1 MKPLVIVLT
10 GASGGIGFYTAQ
22 QLCEQGHTV
31 YGISRSKPADPRI
44 LHVPADVS
52 DESAVRDAFAHI
64 IRQSGRIDVLINNA
78 GFGISG
84 AVEFTQAADAR
95 RLMDV
100 NFMGVFHCCKAVI
113 GCMRQNGGGRILNIS
128 SVAAPL
134 AIPFQAFY
142 SASKAAVSA
151 LSAALDNEVRRFGIR
166 VCAVLPGDI
175 KTGFTSARQKSTEGA
190 EVYGEVIARSVAAME
205 HDEQNGMSPHYAAK
219 KLCRWATGRSF
230 KPVRVIGNKYRL
242 FCLLQKL
249 LPAAIVNKIIGMLYA
264 R

>member
-1 MKPLVIVLT
+1 MKPQVIVIT
-10 GASGGIGFYTAQ
+10 GASGGIGLYTAKL
-22 QLCEQGHTV
+22 LCDSGHTV
-31 YGISRSKPADPRI
+31 YGICRSTPPDERI
-44 LHVPADVS
+44 IHVPADVS
-52 DESAVRDAFAHI
+52 DETAVRDAFAQI
-64 IRQSGRIDVLINNA
+64 MCKSGRIDVLINNA

-84 AVEFTQAADAR
+84 AVEFAQSADVQ

-100 NFMGVFHCCKAVI
+100 NFMGVFYCCKAVI

-151 LSAALDNEVRRFGIR
+151 LSMALDNEVRRFGIR

-175 KTGFTSARQKSTEGA
+175 KTGFTAARKKSIVGT
-190 EVYGEVIARSVAAME
+190 EVYGEVINRSVAAME
-205 HDEQNGMSPHYAAK
+205 HDEQHGMSPCYAAK

-230 KPVRVIGNKYRL
+230 KPVRVIGNKYQF

-249 LPAAIVNKIIGMLYA
+249 LPAGIVNRIIGMLYA